1 MAEMRFRVITIMS
14 RKTAAYKIITLK
26 KRRDRPERAIKKINM
41 TAATETPDSEFESDK
56 SSPFPSRMA
65 NYGMEADA
73 YICPKKQMHD
83 APAFRSS

>member
-1 MAEMRFRVITIMS
+1 MAEMRLRVITITS
-14 RKTAAYKIITLK
+14 RKT
-26 KRRDRPERAIKKINM
+26 
-41 TAATETPDSEFESDK
+41 ATETPDSEFESDK
-56 SSPFPSRMA
+56 SSPFPSRMV

>member
-14 RKTAAYKIITLK
+14 RKTA
-26 KRRDRPERAIKKINM
+26 
-41 TAATETPDSEFESDK
+41 TETPDREFEGDK

-73 YICPKKQMHD
+73 YICPKKQPHD

>member
-1 MAEMRFRVITIMS
+1 MITIMS
-14 RKTAAYKIITLK
+14 RKTA
-26 KRRDRPERAIKKINM
+26 
-41 TAATETPDSEFESDK
+41 TETPDREFEGDK

-73 YICPKKQMHD
+73 YICPKKQPHD